1 MAQERVGRP
10 KTAKAVALESQV
22 QRTKK
27 KKESLY
33 WFLAVAILLSIALP
47 AVVSGSLLIQKNYQR
62 TLQQDSLSAAE
73 SYADLLE
80 AGMTMPLWNVSPEL
94 GTPLLNGVVVDS
106 AVLSVVVRS
115 ESGEVFLGY
124 QRDVETLDESE
135 AIVLQRDIQFED
147 ESLGSVELTY
157 SLQRAIGRAQSEAV
171 LLVSIIVVQLLFS
184 LVVIS
189 WVLHRRVLAPLRK
202 LGAAA
207 AGIAAGDLRT
217 AIPALKNDECGQLAE
232 QLETMRGGLEQNFHQ
247 LEKGVEERTRELRT
261 VNRTLLGTLEQLQRA
276 QYNLIQQEKLAALG
290 ALVAGV
296 AHELNTPIGNGLT
309 VASSLCEDH
318 HDFQRQMAQG
328 ITRSALDAYLAKVGE
343 GSNLVCRNLEKASEL
358 VSSFKQVAMDRT
370 SVQRRSF
377 SLMAIVNETLLT
389 LSPTIKRTPFVVD
402 SQGVVDVNLDG
413 YPGPLGQVITNLVN
427 NAVVHAF
434 EGRSEGCITLT
445 SCVQDGEVEFVV
457 EDNGIGIEEANI
469 PRIFDPFFTTK
480 LGAGGS
486 GLGMHIVHNI
496 VTGMLGGSV
505 TLTSEV
511 NVGTRFVL
519 RFPLSAPMDE
529 TEKAES
535 QLVWSQAA
543 EA

>member
-1 MAQERVGRP
+1 MD
-10 KTAKAVALESQV
+10 SQV
-22 QRTKK
+22 QQVKK

-47 AVVSGSLLIQKNYQR
+47 AVVSGSLLIHKNYQR
-62 TLQQDSLSAAE
+62 TLDQDSLTAAE

-80 AGMTMPLWNVSPEL
+80 AGMTMPLWNISPEL
-94 GTPLLNGVVVDS
+94 GKPLLNGVVVDS
-106 AVLSVVVRS
+106 AVLSVLVRS
-115 ESGEVFLGY
+115 ETGEVFMDY
-124 QRDVETLDESE
+124 QRTGESADETE
-135 AIVLQRDIQFED
+135 AIVLHRNITFEG

-157 SLQRAIGRAQSEAV
+157 SLQRAIDRAQSEAV

-207 AGIAAGDLRT
+207 TGIATGDLRT
-217 AIPALKNDECGQLAE
+217 AIPRLKNDECGQLAE
-232 QLETMRGGLEQNFHQ
+232 RLETMRGGLEQNFNQ

-261 VNRTLLGTLEQLQRA
+261 VNQTLLGTLEQLQRA

-309 VASSLCEDH
+309 VASSLCEEH
-318 HDFQRQMAQG
+318 HHFQQQMAQG
-328 ITRSALDAYLAKVGE
+328 ITRSGLESYLEKVEE
-343 GSNLVCRNLEKASEL
+343 GATLVCRNLEKASEL

-377 SLMAIVNETLLT
+377 SLKAIVNETLLT
-389 LSPTIKRTPFVVD
+389 LSPTLKRTPFVVD
-402 SQGVVDVNLDG
+402 SQGINDVELDG

-434 EGRSEGCITLT
+434 EGRSKGCITLT
-445 SCVQDGEVEFVV
+445 SQVHNGAVEFAV

-469 PRIFDPFFTTK
+469 NRIFDPFFTTK

-496 VTGMLGGSV
+496 VTVMLGGSV
-505 TLTSEV
+505 SLTSEV
-511 NVGTRFVL
+511 GKGTRFVL
-519 RFPLSAPMDE
+519 QFPVSAPMDDM
-529 TEKAES
+529 EKAEG
-535 QLVWSQAA
+535 QLVYTQTA
-543 EA
+543 EAS